1 MIRARGSGWRL
12 SATLLLT
19 SVLMRKP
26 PGRETQPQWAA
37 LRAKHDDR
45 YITVGEHF
53 DCFATEHDRRDA
65 ATAMGGHHN
74 CVASSLSRR
83 IDNRLVGVLVFNL
96 HHIAGHASRRGS
108 ILRPLEIFRGKSRNT
123 FFVLVRRVRH
133 HARLNREN
141 MERLRYSYCGDFG
154 IESFCQSN
162 PMVDGFLRQLGSV
175 ARNQDMLVHFAPPS
189 NFPNAR
195 SHTTA
200 DHRLAAAVLA
210 TPHVRYQ
217 ATRNRSD
224 GLRSTNESF
233 STQPS
238 RPHTCPAR

>member
-1 MIRARGSGWRL
+1 MIRARGSGWWL

-37 LRAKHDDR
+37 LRANYDDR

-65 ATAMGGHHN
+65 AAAMGGHHN

-108 ILRPLEIFRGKSRNT
+108 ILRRLEIFPGKSGNT

-133 HARLNREN
+133 MTGSTAKIWKGSDTVTAVTLA
-141 MERLRYSYCGDFG
+141 LRAFASPIPWSTALFDNSDPSVG
-154 IESFCQSN
+154 IRICLYILHLPQIS
-162 PMVDGFLRQLGSV
+162 
-175 ARNQDMLVHFAPPS
+175 
-189 NFPNAR
+189 
-195 SHTTA
+195 
-200 DHRLAAAVLA
+200 
-210 TPHVRYQ
+210 
-217 ATRNRSD
+217 
-224 GLRSTNESF
+224 
-233 STQPS
+233 
-238 RPHTCPAR
+238 